1 MARQSTP
8 DRGSDPNSGHNIVA
22 TLREFV
28 DEEVAGI
35 YTASMVIVVDVNED
49 TRRAE
54 VELKADREVLVDN
67 VPIASP
73 FAGDGYGMVAPIQ
86 EGDEGLLLHAKQSL
100 EKQLAQAGE
109 VEPEGDRRFTLEA
122 GVLLPMLW
130 LDDME
135 VPDREVG
142 EFTLAIQ
149 EDGSILRMFPDG
161 RVRVE
166 HSSGNVVAM
175 DADGSI
181 VLGDE
186 ATAKAV
192 LNENAIIE
200 YEDTW
205 VEDTDDG
212 SGSKTTE
219 TKEATIKDP
228 GTSDVDV
235 S

>member
-86 EGDEGLLLHAKQSL
+86 EGDEGLLLHAKQAL

-122 GVLLPMLW
+122 SVLLPMLW
-130 LDDME
+130 LDDMG
-135 VPDREVG
+135 VPDREAG

-149 EDGSILRMFPDG
+149 E
-161 RVRVE
+161 
-166 HSSGNVVAM
+166 N
-175 DADGSI
+175 GSI

>member
-1 MARQSTP
+1 
-8 DRGSDPNSGHNIVA
+8 
-22 TLREFV
+22 
-28 DEEVAGI
+28 
-35 YTASMVIVVDVNED
+35 
-49 TRRAE
+49 
-54 VELKADREVLVDN
+54 
-67 VPIASP
+67 
-73 FAGDGYGMVAPIQ
+73 
-86 EGDEGLLLHAKQSL
+86 
-100 EKQLAQAGE
+100 
-109 VEPEGDRRFTLEA
+109 
-122 GVLLPMLW
+122 MLW
-130 LDDME
+130 LDDMG
-135 VPDREVG
+135 VPDREAG

-149 EDGSILRMFPDG
+149 ENGSILRMFPDG
-161 RVRVE
+161 RVRIE